1 MFYFSLMSE
10 SLIAPKCILET
21 RRIYRKQ
28 VGFFCNN
35 YNIINKKLK
44 LGVLKNS
51 TKM

>member
-1 MFYFSLMSE
+1 MFYFSLITE

-21 RRIYRKQ
+21 QRIYRKQ

-35 YNIINKKLK
+35 YISNKKLN